1 MKLSTR
7 RIDGRGC
14 RGFSLVAL
22 CCVSALIGMSGISVG
37 DTIDISELPTLPP
50 AFGAKLAA
58 PETMDAAK
66 IGAFLPL
73 PTMKRLPQR
82 QDEVQAEAT
91 ADMKPGQARAG
102 ALLDINPVPAV
113 DPIVKPPLP
122 ESKGLQKPVLPPLK
136 PSACKCKGGSGKKCR
151 RHSQRNRNK

>member
-22 CCVSALIGMSGISVG
+22 CCVSALVGVSGISAG
-37 DTIDISELPTLPP
+37 DTVDLSELPTLPP
-50 AFGAKLAA
+50 AFGATLAA
-58 PETMDAAK
+58 PETIDLAK
-66 IGAFLPL
+66 IGAFRPL
-73 PTMKRLPQR
+73 PTMKSLPQR

-91 ADMKPGQARAG
+91 VGMKPAQASAG
-102 ALLDINPVPAV
+102 ALLDVNPVPAI